1 MESGE
6 YRFIP
11 AGAGNTQKVPVVP
24 DERPVYPR
32 WRGEHGSGRGK
43 HIRGVGLS
51 PLARGTL
58 FIVNAKF
65 SATRF
70 IPAGAGNT
78 PIHQQQYRPATVY
91 PRWRGE
97 HRCVRLIQ
105 CVSGGLSPLARG
117 TLSVSVSVSVS
128 VVTRFIPAGAGN
140 TLPSVLTII
149 RNAVYPRWRGEHT
162 SFSLNDNPQRGLSP
176 LARGTRKIAM
186 SWLRP
191 LAVYPRWRGE
201 HSRREPGGLNNG
213 GLSPLARG
221 TPISH
226 SLPHLHFRFI
236 PAGAGNTRG

>member
-1 MESGE
+1 MGPTS
-6 YRFIP
+6 P
-11 AGAGNTQKVPVVP
+11 NVA
-24 DERPVYPR
+24 VYPR
-32 WRGEHGSGRGK
+32 WRGEHVTFGK
-43 HIRGVGLS
+43 WKAANIGLS

-78 PIHQQQYRPATVY
+78 PIHQQQYRPAT
-91 PRWRGE
+91 
-97 HRCVRLIQ
+97 
-105 CVSGGLSPLARG
+105 
-117 TLSVSVSVSVS
+117 
-128 VVTRFIPAGAGN
+128 
-140 TLPSVLTII
+140 
-149 RNAVYPRWRGEHT
+149 VYPRWRGEHT

>member
-32 WRGEHGSGRGK
+32 WRGEHRAHFRKIQIIHGLSPLARGTRQRARQTHSGRRFIPAGAGNTVIS
-43 HIRGVGLS
+43 HLTACTPQVYPRWRGEHSLSSMRNFPRRGLS

-58 FIVNAKF
+58 PFTNNNIAL
-65 SATRF
+65 
-70 IPAGAGNT
+70 
-78 PIHQQQYRPATVY
+78 Q
-91 PRWRGE
+91 
-97 HRCVRLIQ
+97 
-105 CVSGGLSPLARG
+105 
-117 TLSVSVSVSVS
+117 
-128 VVTRFIPAGAGN
+128 RFIPAGAGN
-140 TLPSVLTII
+140 TLGLGLGLGSD
-149 RNAVYPRWRGEHT
+149 AVYPRWRGEHT

>member
-32 WRGEHGSGRGK
+32 WRGEHRAHFRK
-43 HIRGVGLS
+43 IQIIHGLS
-51 PLARGTL
+51 PLARGTRQR
-58 FIVNAKF
+58 ARQ
-65 SATRF
+65 T
-70 IPAGAGNT
+70 
-78 PIHQQQYRPATVY
+78 H
-91 PRWRGE
+91 
-97 HRCVRLIQ
+97 
-105 CVSGGLSPLARG
+105 SGR
-117 TLSVSVSVSVS
+117 
-128 VVTRFIPAGAGN
+128 RFIPAGAGN
-140 TLPSVLTII
+140 TLYRQCEIFRDAVYPRWRGEHSHSPTTISPCNGLSPLARGTPLRQVDPVRQRRFI
-149 RNAVYPRWRGEHT
+149 PAGAGNTLGLGLGLGSDAVYPRWRGEHT